1 LSISSWLCSFLLSFS
16 LTAQDRYEPILARI
30 RAGDAASAESELKSI
45 IKGSPGDAWARFYLG
60 TLYATRRDYLPAI
73 TEYREAARL
82 EPEIA
87 RFHLALGY
95 AYRDIAQYDQ
105 AIQALRTAIVREPRN
120 AEARFVLGA
129 IYHLQEKDETARKEI
144 ESGLQI
150 EPHNTAA
157 RLMLGDIY
165 LTSGNAK
172 AGELYDEVARREP
185 KNIHAHLGLAST
197 YALNPDTY
205 DKAVEHL
212 GLILSFEP
220 KNFEARSR
228 LGQLYGKL
236 NRNQEAVEQLRMA
249 LALNPESASIHL
261 ALGNLLL
268 KTGMRAEGERLL
280 AQFKDLTARQQAQKD
295 AAHRSHDLLRQGKEL
310 AWQNKLRDAI
320 AKFNQ
325 VLEIDPDSSAAH
337 SMLAKVYLSMRDGP
351 RARKHITRALELEQ
365 YNGEYHYL
373 LGLVLKEEKRYPD
386 AILEI
391 RQALASGSD
400 FADAHNALGNIYVEL
415 GRYPEAVS
423 HYQKAIE
430 LEPDEPEPHLN
441 LASAYKRVGM
451 IEESERELAIFRKL
465 AAGNK

>member
-1 LSISSWLCSFLLSFS
+1 LSISSWLCSFLLSFW
-16 LTAQDRYEPILARI
+16 LAAQDRYEPILARI
-30 RAGDAASAESELKSI
+30 RAGDAAWAENELKRI
-45 IKGSPGDAWARFYLG
+45 ISGSPGDAWARFYLG

-73 TEYREAARL
+73 SEYREAARL
-82 EPEIA
+82 EPKIA

-95 AYRDIAQYDQ
+95 AYRDIAHYDQ
-105 AIQALRTAIVREPRN
+105 AIQALRTAIDREPGN

-129 IYHLQEKDETARKEI
+129 IHHLQEKDETARKEI
-144 ESGLQI
+144 ENGLQI
-150 EPHNTAA
+150 EPDNIAA

-165 LTSGNAK
+165 LTSGHAK
-172 AGELYDEVARREP
+172 AGELYAEVAWREP
-185 KNIHAHLGLAST
+185 KNVHALLGLASI

-212 GLILSFEP
+212 LLILSFEP

-228 LGQLYGKL
+228 LGQLSGKM
-236 NRNQEAVEQLRMA
+236 NRNQEAVEQLRAA
-249 LALNPESASIHL
+249 LALNPESAATLL

-268 KTGMRAEGERLL
+268 KTGMREEGERLL
-280 AQFKDLTARQQAQKD
+280 AQFKDLTARQQSQKS
-295 AAHRSHDLLRQGKEL
+295 AAHRANDLMRQGKEL

-320 AKFNQ
+320 ARFNQ

-337 SMLAKVYLSMRDGP
+337 SMLAKVYLSMKDVA
-351 RARKHITRALELEQ
+351 RAREHVTRALELER

-391 RQALASGSD
+391 RQALASRSD
-400 FADAHNALGNIYVEL
+400 FADAHNVLGNIYVEL
-415 GRYPEAVS
+415 GRYPDAVS

-441 LASAYKRVGM
+441 LASAYKRVGR
-451 IEESERELAIFRKL
+451 IEESEKELAIFRKL